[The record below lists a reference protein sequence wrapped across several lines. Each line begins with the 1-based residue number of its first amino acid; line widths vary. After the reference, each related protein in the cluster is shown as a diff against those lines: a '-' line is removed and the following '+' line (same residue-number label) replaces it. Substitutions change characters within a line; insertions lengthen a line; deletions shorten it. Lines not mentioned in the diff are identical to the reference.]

1 MASSRKRKRVTLSID
16 TKLEILKKLDSG
28 VSLSNI
34 AVEYGIGK
42 STITDIR
49 KSQEKIKQFAK
60 EAKDNGTVK
69 SRCIVR
75 KAADD
80 AFDKAMHL
88 WFAQERSKGTPISGV
103 MVTEKAKILYREMYP
118 DKGENHFKAST
129 GWLCRF
135 KNRHGIRQLRM
146 QEEFLTSDWNAAGVF
161 KNIFKSFIEQ
171 HELTRD
177 QVFNCDET
185 GLYWRLLPN
194 ETLADNS
201 EKQGKNFKSSK
212 DRVTLMATANASGDF
227 RLPLV
232 FIHKKAK
239 PRCFANVTMSALPVH
254 YYSQRCA
261 WMDKGIFSD
270 WFFKHFVP
278 LVKDYLT
285 SKSLPIRAVLL
296 MDNAPSHPAIENLL
310 TEDGSIRC
318 LFLPRNVTSLIQPMD
333 RSILE
338 NMKCRYK
345 RNLLQRLLLGS
356 MQFESYTDF
365 CKQLTIKDAVYM
377 CAESWSEITS
387 ESLRRSWN
395 TLWRCIDNTEPDNLE
410 NNEQM
415 EINQLDF
422 SEERQLL
429 DITMEEQEEWL
440 NADKHENG
448 HPILSD
454 HEIIEL
460 VRETAQPDSD
470 SDKEGENAKKIPHM
484 QAEECFTACLQWLE
498 QQPEAT
504 PINLMML
511 HKLRTLAAKKLVSNL
526 KQSTIKDFFKST

>member
-16 TKLEILKKLDSG
+16 TKLEILKKLDNG
-28 VSLSNI
+28 VRLSNI
-34 AVEYGIGK
+34 AIEYGIGK
-42 STITDIR
+42 STVTDIR

-60 EAKDNGTVK
+60 EAEDSGAVK

-75 KAADD
+75 KAAADD
-80 AFDKAMHL
+80 FDKAMHL

-103 MVTEKAKILYREMYP
+103 MVTEKAKLLYREMYP
-118 DKGENHFKAST
+118 DEGDDHFKAST

-146 QEEFLTSDWNAAGVF
+146 QGEFLTADWNAAGEF
-161 KNIFKSFIEQ
+161 KYAFKSFIEQ
-171 HELTRD
+171 HKLIRD
-177 QVFNCDET
+177 QVFSCNKT

-194 ETLADNS
+194 KFLAESS
-201 EKQGKNFKSSK
+201 EKQVNNFKVSK
-212 DRVTLMATANASGDF
+212 DRVTLMATANANGDF

-232 FIHKKAK
+232 FVHKSVK
-239 PRCFANVTMSALPVH
+239 PRCFANITMSALPVH
-254 YYSQRCA
+254 YYSQRST
-261 WMDKGIFSD
+261 WIDKGIFSD

-285 SKSLPIRAVLL
+285 SKSLPVRAVLL
-296 MDNAPSHPAIENLL
+296 MDNAPSHPAIENLF

-318 LFLPRNVTSLIQPMD
+318 LFLPPSIKSLIQPMD
-333 RSILE
+333 QGVLE
-338 NMKCRYK
+338 NMKHRYK
-345 RNLLQRLLLGS
+345 RNLLRRLLLGS
-356 MQFESYTDF
+356 MQFESCTDF

-377 CAESWSEITS
+377 CAKSWSEISS

-395 TLWRCIDNTEPDNLE
+395 TLWPCIDNTESDNLRNDE
-410 NNEQM
+410 ET
-415 EINQLDF
+415 EIKQLNF
-422 SEERQLL
+422 SEEQQLL
-429 DITMEEQEEWL
+429 DLTTEEQEEWL

-470 SDKEGENAKKIPHM
+470 KKGESAKKIPHM
-484 QAEECFTACLQWLE
+484 QAEQCFATCLQWLE

-504 PINLMML
+504 PVNLMML
-511 HKLRTLAAKKLVSNL
+511 QELHTLAAKKLVSKL
-526 KQSTIKDFFKST
+526 KQNTIKDFLKST